1 MDPLAPDDPR
11 EVGGY
16 RLRARL
22 GSGGMGRVYL
32 GFSPSGRA
40 VAVKVIHAELAANP
54 AFRVRFSREVAAA
67 RLVSGVYTAPVAAAG
82 PDDDPPW
89 LATLFVA
96 GPSLAEAVKAAGPL
110 PMGPARRLAVG
121 LVEALAEIHGHGL
134 VHRDLKP
141 ANVLLAI
148 DGPRVIDFGISR
160 AMEKTAMTASGI
172 VVGTPAFM
180 SPEQAAGGAPV
191 GPASDVFS
199 LGGLIVFAST
209 GTGPFGDGPVLSLL
223 YRVVHAEPTLDAV
236 PPGLHDVAAA
246 CLAKN
251 PEDRP
256 TLHQVMD
263 AIATS
268 SGPHPGS
275 LASFWPAT
283 VADMIRSYQLRLDA
297 ELSRRDVKAQPG
309 AGAGPSPTVAS
320 HLSARTIVLPPDP
333 HAAERV
339 TDPLAGP
346 DERQGS
352 DEVPPDGGPQ
362 QHPSLPPMD
371 EDQQVTPHR
380 AEPGRDD
387 TPQRAEPPRL
397 AGTEAAAVM
406 PPTITSVKIVT
417 PLPKPAAEL
426 AQEASPAAP
435 PASRPQPAEPP
446 RRPGQPEPA
455 ERSQP
460 AGQPEPAE
468 RSQPA
473 GQPEPAERSRRP
485 GQPEPAEPPRP
496 TARREPAER
505 PRPAGPP
512 GPGEP
517 PRPAGEPGRPGR
529 LAPAVTRRR
538 VLAGLGGLAAVG
550 LAVTGWELSQG
561 GGSAPGTKIWSSGA
575 GGGPAGP
582 LAVAGGGVFFSARS
596 DDRLYALRA
605 SNGAT
610 MWSSALGGG
619 VVTGPAA
626 AGGVV
631 YFGGH
636 DNRVY
641 ALHAATGRR
650 IWSSGVGGWVATDP
664 VAGDGVV
671 YVAGGNTVLYAL
683 RAADGRPSWS
693 RPIGG
698 GPVSDPAVAGGVVYI
713 GGQNISTLFALRAA
727 DGRPVREIPVSGGWF
742 TGPAVSGGAIYIGGG
757 VTTLNA
763 MRAPGGQSI
772 WARAV
777 GVRGFPLPAVADGV
791 VYVSGDDGRLHALR
805 ASHGAAAWS
814 SPAGGGPATGPVA
827 AGGVVYFGGRDGQ
840 LHALAAADG
849 SQAWTF
855 ALGGGTGPAPVLA
868 DGVLYAAG
876 RTRLYALH
884 A

>member
-32 GFSPSGRA
+32 GYSPSGRA

-54 AFRVRFSREVAAA
+54 AFRVRFGREVAAA

-223 YRVVHAEPTLDAV
+223 YRVVHAEPVLDAV
-236 PPGLHDVAAA
+236 PPGLRDVAAD
-246 CLAKN
+246 CLAKK

-256 TLHQVMD
+256 TLRQVMD

-268 SGPHPGS
+268 SGPHAGS
-275 LASFWPAT
+275 LASFWPET
-283 VADMIRSYQLRLDA
+283 VAGMIRSYQLRLDA
-297 ELSRRDVKAQPG
+297 ELSRRDVKPQPAPG
-309 AGAGPSPTVAS
+309 AGRSPTVAS
-320 HLSARTIVLPPDP
+320 HLSERTIVPAPAEAASAPAPPVPDP
-333 HAAERV
+333 RAAERE

-346 DERQGS
+346 DDRPGS
-352 DEVPPDGGPQ
+352 DELPQDGEPQ
-362 QHPSLPPMD
+362 QHPSLPPID

-380 AEPGRDD
+380 AELHHED
-387 TPQRAEPPRL
+387 TPQRAELPRP
-397 AGTEAAAVM
+397 AGPEAAAAM

-417 PLPKPAAEL
+417 PPPEPAPAAEL
-426 AQEASPAAP
+426 AQEATPAAP
-435 PASRPQPAEPP
+435 PASRPQPAG
-446 RRPGQPEPA
+446 RPG
-455 ERSQP
+455 
-460 AGQPEPAE
+460 
-468 RSQPA
+468 
-473 GQPEPAERSRRP
+473 
-485 GQPEPAEPPRP
+485 
-496 TARREPAER
+496 
-505 PRPAGPP
+505 PAGPP
-512 GPGEP
+512 GS
-517 PRPAGEPGRPGR
+517 ADHPGRPGR

-538 VLAGLGGLAAVG
+538 LLAGLGGLAAVG

-561 GGSAPGTKIWSSGA
+561 GGPAPGTEIWSSGA

-582 LAVAGGGVFFSARS
+582 LAVGGGAVFFSARPVPGQRGG
-596 DDRLYALRA
+596 RLYALRA
-605 SNGAT
+605 SDGAT
-610 MWSSALGGG
+610 RWSSGLGGG

-626 AGGVV
+626 ADGVV

-671 YVAGGNTVLYAL
+671 YVGGGNTVLYAL

-698 GPVSDPAVAGGVVYI
+698 GPVSDPAVAGGVIFI
-713 GGQNISTLFALRAA
+713 GGQNVSTLFALRAT
-727 DGRPVREIPVSGGWF
+727 DGRPMREIPVSGGWF
-742 TGPAVSGGAIYIGGG
+742 TSPAVSGGVIYIGGG

-763 MRAPGGQSI
+763 MRAPDGQPI
-772 WARAV
+772 WARPV

-791 VYVSGDDGRLHALR
+791 VYVSGDDGRLYAMH
-805 ASHGAAAWS
+805 ASHGAPAWS
-814 SPAGGGPATGPVA
+814 SPAGGGPVTGPVA
-827 AGGVVYFGGRDGQ
+827 ADGVVYFGGRDGQ

-849 SQAWTF
+849 TQAWTF
-855 ALGGGTGPAPVLA
+855 ALAGGTGPAPVLA

>member
-1 MDPLAPDDPR
+1 VDPLAPDDPR

-110 PMGPARRLAVG
+110 PLGPARRLAIG

-236 PPGLHDVAAA
+236 PPGLRDVAAA
-246 CLAKN
+246 CLAKK

-256 TLHQVMD
+256 TLRQVMD

-275 LASFWPAT
+275 LASFWPET
-283 VADMIRSYQLRLDA
+283 VAGMIRSYQLRLDA
-297 ELSRRDVKAQPG
+297 ELSRRDVKPQP
-309 AGAGPSPTVAS
+309 APGAGPSPTVAS
-320 HLSARTIVLPPDP
+320 QLSERTIVPAPAEAAPAPAPPLPDP
-333 HAAERV
+333 HAAERE

-346 DERQGS
+346 DQRQDS
-352 DEVPPDGGPQ
+352 DSVPPDGEPQ
-362 QHPSLPPMD
+362 QHPSLPPID
-371 EDQQVTPHR
+371 EDRQVTPHH
-380 AEPGRDD
+380 ED
-387 TPQRAEPPRL
+387 TPQRAGLPRL
-397 AGTEAAAVM
+397 AGPEAAAAM

-417 PLPKPAAEL
+417 PLPQPAAER
-426 AQEASPAAP
+426 AQEASPAGP
-435 PASRPQPAEPP
+435 PKSADQS
-446 RRPGQPEPA
+446 
-455 ERSQP
+455 
-460 AGQPEPAE
+460 
-468 RSQPA
+468 
-473 GQPEPAERSRRP
+473 
-485 GQPEPAEPPRP
+485 
-496 TARREPAER
+496 
-505 PRPAGPP
+505 RPAGSPK
-512 GPGEP
+512 
-517 PRPAGEPGRPGR
+517 PADQPGRPGR
-529 LAPAVTRRR
+529 PAPAVTRRR
-538 VLAGLGGLAAVG
+538 MLAGLGGLAAVG

-561 GGSAPGTKIWSSGA
+561 GGPAPGTEIWSSGA

-582 LAVAGGGVFFSARS
+582 MAVAGGAVFFSARPAPGQRGG
-596 DDRLYALRA
+596 RLYALRA
-605 SNGAT
+605 SDGAT
-610 MWSSALGGG
+610 MWSSGLGGG

-671 YVAGGNTVLYAL
+671 YVGGGNTVLYAL
-683 RAADGRPSWS
+683 RAAKGQPSWS

-698 GPVSDPAVAGGVVYI
+698 GPVSDPAVAGGVIYI
-713 GGQNISTLFALRAA
+713 GGQNISTLFALHAT
-727 DGRPVREIPVSGGWF
+727 DGRPLREIPVSGGWF
-742 TGPAVSGGAIYIGGG
+742 TGPAVSGGVIYIGGG

-763 MRAPGGQSI
+763 LRAPDGQPI
-772 WARAV
+772 WARPV
-777 GVRGFPLPAVADGV
+777 GVRGFPLPAVAGGV
-791 VYVSGDDGRLHALR
+791 VYVSGDDGRLHALH
-805 ASHGAAAWS
+805 ASHGAPAWS
-814 SPAGGGPATGPVA
+814 SPAGGGPATAPVA
-827 AGGVVYFGGRDGQ
+827 GGGVVYFGGRDGQ

-855 ALGGGTGPAPVLA
+855 ALAGGAGPAPVLA
-868 DGVLYAAG
+868 GGVLYAAG

>member
-32 GFSPSGRA
+32 GYSPSGRA

-191 GPASDVFS
+191 RPASDVFS

-209 GTGPFGDGPVLSLL
+209 GTGPFGTGPVLSLL

-236 PPGLHDVAAA
+236 PPGLRDVAAA
-246 CLAKN
+246 CLAKK

-256 TLHQVMD
+256 TLRQVMD
-263 AIATS
+263 AITTS
-268 SGPHPGS
+268 SGPHAGS
-275 LASFWPAT
+275 LASFWPET
-283 VADMIRSYQLRLDA
+283 VAGMIRSYQLRLDA
-297 ELSRRDVKAQPG
+297 ELSRRDAKPQPAPG
-309 AGAGPSPTVAS
+309 AGRSPTVAS
-320 HLSARTIVLPPDP
+320 HLSERTIIPAPAEAASAPAPLLPDP
-333 HAAERV
+333 HAAERE

-346 DERQGS
+346 DDR
-352 DEVPPDGGPQ
+352 P
-362 QHPSLPPMD
+362 
-371 EDQQVTPHR
+371 
-380 AEPGRDD
+380 
-387 TPQRAEPPRL
+387 
-397 AGTEAAAVM
+397 EAAAAM

-417 PLPKPAAEL
+417 PPPQPAAEL
-426 AQEASPAAP
+426 APEASP
-435 PASRPQPAEPP
+435 PARPADRPQPEERP
-446 RRPGQPEPA
+446 R
-455 ERSQP
+455 P
-460 AGQPEPAE
+460 AGH
-468 RSQPA
+468 
-473 GQPEPAERSRRP
+473 
-485 GQPEPAEPPRP
+485 PEPAEPPRP
-496 TARREPAER
+496 TARQEPAER
-505 PRPAGPP
+505 SLPAGPP
-512 GPGEP
+512 EPADQPGP
-517 PRPAGEPGRPGR
+517 PGR

-538 VLAGLGGLAAVG
+538 LLAGLGGLAAVG

-561 GGSAPGTKIWSSGA
+561 GGPAPGTEIWSSGA

-582 LAVAGGGVFFSARS
+582 LAVAGGTVVFSARPAPGQRGG
-596 DDRLYALRA
+596 RLYALRA
-605 SNGAT
+605 SDGAT
-610 MWSSALGGG
+610 MWSSGLGRG

-664 VAGDGVV
+664 VAGSGVV
-671 YVAGGNTVLYAL
+671 YVGGGNTVLYAL

-698 GPVSDPAVAGGVVYI
+698 GPVSDPAVTGGVIYI
-713 GGQNISTLFALRAA
+713 GGQNISTLFALRAT

-742 TGPAVSGGAIYIGGG
+742 TSPAVSGGVIYIGGG

-763 MRAPGGQSI
+763 MRALDGKPI
-772 WARAV
+772 WARPV

-791 VYVSGDDGRLHALR
+791 VYVSGDDGRLYALH
-805 ASHGAAAWS
+805 ASHGAPAWS
-814 SPAGGGPATGPVA
+814 SPAGGGPVTGPVA
-827 AGGVVYFGGRDGQ
+827 ADGVVYFGGRDGQ

-849 SQAWTF
+849 TQAWTF
-855 ALGGGTGPAPVLA
+855 ALAGGAGPAPVLA